1 MLRQPV
7 PCCGWAATA
16 MGRQWIAGRWCC
28 LGAPL
33 LPQIESLLLGVVAQ
47 FGGATRQKHASPGS
61 VYRAAGRTGP
71 IRARAIAS
79 ICCSP
84 PEAAGQLL
92 ASGADLFPDHLRRF
106 TLIRPSALAQ
116 TNRLGSIH
124 GQKKELRDLVRRPPF
139 TARLTA
145 TDSALPPR
153 ESAMG
158 CSRYGPLATVTP
170 DPQLYCEACFVV
182 SDHGCIRPMMYAR
195 VLIHGAMDVTS
206 PPGFL

>member
-16 MGRQWIAGRWCC
+16 MDCWLVVLPGRPPTPPDREPAARGRGAVRRRYPPDASKPR
-28 LGAPL
+28 LGL
-33 LPQIESLLLGVVAQ
+33 SSSRV
-47 FGGATRQKHASPGS
+47 
-61 VYRAAGRTGP
+61 GRP

-79 ICCSP
+79 ICC
-84 PEAAGQLL
+84 
-92 ASGADLFPDHLRRF
+92 FRRF
-106 TLIRPSALAQ
+106 TLIGPSALAQ
-116 TNRLGSIH
+116 TNSTGSIG
-124 GQKKELRDLVRRPPF
+124 GQKTEMRDVVRRPLC
-139 TARLTA
+139 TERLAA
-145 TDSALPPR
+145 TDSAPPSR

-158 CSRYGPLATVTP
+158 RSQYGPSATVTP

>member
-28 LGAPL
+28 LGAL
-33 LPQIESLLLGVVAQ
+33 LFPQIESLQLGVVAQ

-61 VYRAAGRTGP
+61 VYRAAGWAGP

-79 ICCSP
+79 ICCFS
-84 PEAAGQLL
+84 
-92 ASGADLFPDHLRRF
+92 RF
-106 TLIRPSALAQ
+106 TLIGPSALAQ

>member
-16 MGRQWIAGRWCC
+16 LGRQWIAGRWCC

-61 VYRAAGRTGP
+61 VYRSAGRTGP

-79 ICCSP
+79 ICCFS
-84 PEAAGQLL
+84 
-92 ASGADLFPDHLRRF
+92 RF
-106 TLIRPSALAQ
+106 TLIGGPSALAQ
-116 TNRLGSIH
+116 TNRLGSIG
-124 GQKKELRDLVRRPPF
+124 GQTKELRDLVRRPPC

-158 CSRYGPLATVTP
+158 YKRYGPSATVTP
-170 DPQLYCEACFVV
+170 DPPNL
-182 SDHGCIRPMMYAR
+182 
-195 VLIHGAMDVTS
+195 L
-206 PPGFL
+206 

>member
-16 MGRQWIAGRWCC
+16 LDCRMLVLPGRPPTPPVSAPAARGRGAVRRRYPPDARKPR
-28 LGAPL
+28 LG
-33 LPQIESLLLGVVAQ
+33 SSSSRV
-47 FGGATRQKHASPGS
+47 
-61 VYRAAGRTGP
+61 GRP

-79 ICCSP
+79 ICC
-84 PEAAGQLL
+84 
-92 ASGADLFPDHLRRF
+92 FRRF
-106 TLIRPSALAQ
+106 TLIGPSALAQ
-116 TNRLGSIH
+116 TNSMGSIG
-124 GQKKELRDLVRRPPF
+124 GQKTEMRDVVRRPPC
-139 TARLTA
+139 TERLAA
-145 TDSALPPR
+145 TDSAPPPR

-158 CSRYGPLATVTP
+158 RSRYGPSVTVTP

>member
-1 MLRQPV
+1 MG
-7 PCCGWAATA
+7 CDGIGTA
-16 MGRQWIAGRWCC
+16 MDCWKVVLLGRPSTPPDREPAARGRGAVRRRYPPDARKPRLGLSSSREDRPHQGAGDR
-28 LGAPL
+28 
-33 LPQIESLLLGVVAQ
+33 QHLLL
-47 FGGATRQKHASPGS
+47 
-61 VYRAAGRTGP
+61 AAR
-71 IRARAIAS
+71 
-79 ICCSP
+79 
-84 PEAAGQLL
+84 EAAGQLL

-106 TLIRPSALAQ
+106 TLIGPSALAQ